1 MGSGSS
7 TAAPKQYAPRPPA
20 YSSTT
25 QPPSLTQGGEII
37 EPEKLSRSM
46 AGKVVPNSEAA
57 DTDAASVAE
66 QLRQAVKQA
75 EVGAAKAKAAAAE
88 SKVRKDMPD
97 AEEWSAASWLASMPL
112 NEILATALLAPLG
125 DAVRHDQ
132 QRSARELAF
141 VRELG
146 WSASH
151 EAFMELLKRA
161 SFLERVADELWEQCK
176 GIATAKAATAI
187 ELHSKFI
194 DEGEERELSY
204 DGLGAWYG
212 GLEDRVGPPDPS
224 VRQAML
230 REHCNAADSREYFTT
245 SNYGIETTPKI
256 EWHFVTDGT
265 SGALETLGLEKWPC
279 ERKGAL
285 RVATPPTFFD
295 VERQKRNRELH
306 DLDSTPLNEDEFIAA
321 RIYTGPIYVKLNG
334 VLRHAGRETD
344 ERFQRLCHGNRYTTT
359 LHACNSAIVK
369 LSKLTVATKVYRGVS
384 GALLPSQFW
393 TRDEYGV
400 RGGVERAFLSTTRDR
415 EVALDYAAARS
426 KAGREGSELIFEIS
440 MGAVDRGA
448 DLSWL
453 SQCGCRCPS
462 CTSAWP
468 ATHATLPHEHRYP
481 HEQETLVGPMALLE
495 LVSTRV
501 EGSVLVAEV
510 RLCTNRAAIT
520 MEEAVGKLKHSHLQ
534 LLDMVTADLRASGA
548 PKKATHLLDGLR
560 LSNDA
565 REPSWFNRPDNFRS
579 VTLGLFDALEAA
591 LAALGR
597 PDTWASDQAAL
608 SDTTQTRLTAGR
620 ELSERMHAAALLC
633 ARSGMHEQAC
643 SVLLQSLQLQP
654 LSREAAEAVETAHR
668 EAGAACGMPIDVE
681 SPSRFSEGATKVR
694 HLARAGGGFGGGG
707 AVAGS
712 PGADKRLLMQAA
724 AELLISQ
731 GVVAERARLEVAHKL
746 LTLGAMPPWPAT
758 LAVLAGGHE
767 RGKRTERELRALG
780 ALAAAKMAE
789 SPQHP
794 PFVPTREVLVFDPG
808 KKSLVT
814 GKKGRQVWRLGE
826 IQIVHDGS
834 PPTFDVKWGGSEL
847 LKAKPQQE
855 VLSIREG
862 GEGGLLR
869 EAAAAGNA
877 TLVRV
882 MLEAGVSPF
891 LSTHRSSTALH
902 RATEAGHAEVV
913 RCLLRHGAHPQTPI
927 FEDFTA
933 LELAVA
939 NKHRNV
945 RRILDIHEGTSESYL
960 DAPDEA
966 AVPDA
971 VASAAAGADTA
982 APSIEDLAPGAE
994 ALAAKQVT
1002 PLMLSCRHGDEA
1014 AVEALLEAN
1023 APIDAQSANGCTA
1036 LSFAAEAGNAGAVAV
1051 MLRHGAN
1058 VNAKSAKAVSPL
1070 MLACRYGED
1079 SIVGLLLEAKAE
1091 VNAGVEEGLQT
1102 ALHTAAGNGY
1112 ADIMRMLIEGGAI
1125 VDAPRVSTGHTP
1137 LLLAA
1142 NAGFEEATQVLIEAK
1157 ANVEAET
1164 KKRKSTP
1171 LVLAAR
1177 ANHPGALRQL
1187 LKAKAEIDKRREED
1201 GITALFDAAKYAR
1214 VETTRTLLDLNAS
1227 PNLADAD
1234 GKTPLMLACEI
1245 GSREVVHLLLVNG
1258 AHVDMVRNGSGAS
1271 AIHSAAAEGH
1281 LAIVRDLL
1289 AAGAA
1294 AGLQMRDGKTPM
1306 LLASQNGHAAIV
1318 RSLLHAEA
1326 SPDAQLG
1333 DGLTA
1338 LHLAAQFGHAP
1349 VIRILLAT
1357 GAHPDVRMDKTHE
1370 FVTPLEL
1377 ALSNKHEAAVAVL
1390 QQALGPSRSSAGD
1403 QTERSR
1409 LQGSDGGGDGKVLQ
1423 DATTKPVS
1431 DADSNERKSNAAQT
1445 DRARR
1450 WNNEEGFKGGD
1461 SIQINRLSVASLRES
1476 DGKRSAST
1484 SDRTSS

>member
-7 TAAPKQYAPRPPA
+7 TAAPKQYAPPRPQA
-20 YSSTT
+20 YSSNT
-25 QPPSLTQGGEII
+25 QPPSLEHRESI

-46 AGKVVPNSEAA
+46 AGKAVHSEAA
-57 DTDAASVAE
+57 ETDAVSVAE

-75 EVGAAKAKAAAAE
+75 EVEAAKAKAAASA
-88 SKVRKDMPD
+88 SKDKPD
-97 AEEWSAASWLASMPL
+97 VEEWSAASWLASMPL
-112 NEILATALLAPLG
+112 NEIVASALLAPLG
-125 DAVRHDQ
+125 EVARHDR

-151 EAFMELLKRA
+151 EALMELLKRA

-194 DEGEERELSY
+194 EEGEERELSY

-224 VRQAML
+224 VRQAMF

-245 SNYGIETTPKI
+245 SNYGIETTPEI

-265 SGALETLGLEKWPC
+265 SGALETLGLKEWPC
-279 ERKGAL
+279 ERNGAL

-344 ERFQRLCHGNRYTTT
+344 ERFQRLCRGNRYTTT

-415 EVALDYAAARS
+415 EVALEYAAARS
-426 KAGREGSELIFEIS
+426 KAGREGSELVFEIS

-453 SQCGCRCPS
+453 SQ
-462 CTSAWP
+462 
-468 ATHATLPHEHRYP
+468 YP

-565 REPSWFNRPDNFRS
+565 REPSWFNRPDNFRA

-597 PDTWASDQAAL
+597 PETWASDHAAL
-608 SDTTQTRLTAGR
+608 SNTTQTRLTAGR

-654 LSREAAEAVETAHR
+654 LTREAAEAVEKAHT

-694 HLARAGGGFGGGG
+694 HLARAGGGFGGGTGG

-712 PGADKRLLMQAA
+712 PGAGAGANKRLLMQAA
-724 AELLISQ
+724 AELLVSQ
-731 GVVAERARLEVAHKL
+731 GVVAERARLEVAYKL

-767 RGKRTERELRALG
+767 RGERTERELRALG
-780 ALAAAKMAE
+780 ALAAAKMSE

-794 PFVPTREVLVFDPG
+794 PFVPTREVLVFDSG
-808 KKSLVT
+808 KRSAVT

-826 IQIVHDGS
+826 IQIVHEGS

-847 LKAKPQQE
+847 LKGKPQQE

-891 LSTHRSSTALH
+891 LSTHRCSTALH

-913 RCLLRHGAHPQTPI
+913 RCLLRYGAHPQTQLKTG
-927 FEDFTA
+927 FTA
-933 LELAVA
+933 FELAVA

-945 RRILDIHEGTSESYL
+945 RRILDIHEGRSESHL

-966 AVPDA
+966 AVPDPF
-971 VASAAAGADTA
+971 ASTAAGADAA

-994 ALAAKQVT
+994 ALVAKQVT
-1002 PLMLSCRHGDEA
+1002 PLMLSCRRGNEA

-1058 VNAKSAKAVSPL
+1058 VNARSAKAVSPL
-1070 MLACRYGED
+1070 MLACRYGEGP
-1079 SIVGLLLEAKAE
+1079 IVRLLLDAKAE
-1091 VNAGVEEGLQT
+1091 VDAGVEEGLQT

-1112 ADIMRMLIEGGAI
+1112 ADIMRMLLDGGAT
-1125 VDAPRVSTGHTP
+1125 VDALRIDGGHTP

-1142 NAGFEEATQVLIEAK
+1142 DAGFEEATQVLIEAK
-1157 ANVEAET
+1157 ANVEVET

-1187 LKAKAEIDKRREED
+1187 LKAGAEIDKRREED
-1201 GITALFDAAKYAR
+1201 GITALFDAAKFAR
-1214 VETTRTLLDLNAS
+1214 AETTRTLLDLNAN
-1227 PNLADAD
+1227 PNLADND

-1258 AHVDMVRNGSGAS
+1258 AHVDMVRNESGAS

-1326 SPDAQLG
+1326 SPNAQLG

-1357 GAHPDVRMDKTHE
+1357 GARPDVKMDETHE

-1403 QTERSR
+1403 QTEQSR
-1409 LQGSDGGGDGKVLQ
+1409 LKGSDGGGDGKVPQ

-1431 DADSNERKSNAAQT
+1431 DAGTKQRRGSAAQT

-1450 WNNEEGFKGGD
+1450 WNNEGSFKGGD

-1476 DGKRSAST
+1476 SGKRSAST